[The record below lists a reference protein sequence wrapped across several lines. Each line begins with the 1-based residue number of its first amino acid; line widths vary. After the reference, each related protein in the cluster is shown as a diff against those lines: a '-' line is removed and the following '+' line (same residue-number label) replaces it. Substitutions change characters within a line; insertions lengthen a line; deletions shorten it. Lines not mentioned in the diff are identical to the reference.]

1 VLDGSILVQGHQIN
15 NIMSNSCKFCPV
27 EKDCYY
33 PYKPCECVLQR
44 KFWNKERREKYDKE
58 EDKDERINN
67 IKKILK

>member
-1 VLDGSILVQGHQIN
+1 
-15 NIMSNSCKFCPV
+15 MSNSCNFCPV